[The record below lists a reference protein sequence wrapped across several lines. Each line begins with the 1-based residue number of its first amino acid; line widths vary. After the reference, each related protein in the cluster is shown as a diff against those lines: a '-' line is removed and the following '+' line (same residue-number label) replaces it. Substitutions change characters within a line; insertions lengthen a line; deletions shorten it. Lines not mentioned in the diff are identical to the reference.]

1 MIFQV
6 ISKLSVQW
14 LIGNIPWT
22 DDKSIVSHWC
32 PHVVVYHYMFYVIFV
47 RGSITC
53 QEFQSFINVLINHAS
68 SSIKLSNSLRTYSLG
83 TLLVVQWL
91 RLCTPNTGGPSSI
104 PGRATRSHMPQYR
117 VQMPTQ
123 RRLKT
128 PSATVK
134 IECSQTNKKDLS
146 IKFICKVVLSLSE
159 FREQTHMMKKPSER

>member
-1 MIFQV
+1 MSRISIFNQCAHT
-6 ISKLSVQW
+6 S
-14 LIGNIPWT
+14 
-22 DDKSIVSHWC
+22 
-32 PHVVVYHYMFYVIFV
+32 
-47 RGSITC
+47 SITC

-91 RLCTPNTGGPSSI
+91 RLCIPNTGGPSSI

-134 IECSQTNKKDLS
+134 I
-146 IKFICKVVLSLSE
+146 
-159 FREQTHMMKKPSER
+159 